1 MVLDDFYEG
10 LRAVGFSSV
19 TGDGL
24 EELLKE
30 IGSARKEYYEDFLP
44 ELTRK
49 RKVAEKRRE
58 KQAKKD
64 LERLRDDLVSSFHRK
79 KKTVSRKSLFDS
91 FCYFVVFRRHQV
103 RASAVER
110 ARATLAPVES
120 GQVKSWIIRV
130 AVSKAAT
137 TTSRTEYQPENSW
150 KKKAFRDL
158 LMHSVQKRLNSSLYN
173 ILNCPCTETYHV
185 NF

>member
-64 LERLRDDLVSSFHRK
+64 LERLRDDLVSSFYRK
-79 KKTVSRKSLFDS
+79 KNS
-91 FCYFVVFRRHQV
+91 F
-103 RASAVER
+103 E
-110 ARATLAPVES
+110 
-120 GQVKSWIIRV
+120 
-130 AVSKAAT
+130 
-137 TTSRTEYQPENSW
+137 
-150 KKKAFRDL
+150 KKL
-158 LMHSVQKRLNSSLYN
+158 
-173 ILNCPCTETYHV
+173 I
-185 NF
+185 

>member
-30 IGSARKEYYEDFLP
+30 IGNARKEYYEDFLP

-64 LERLRDDLVSSFHRK
+64 LERLRDDLVSE
-79 KKTVSRKSLFDS
+79 KTISRKSLLDR
-91 FCYFVVFRRHQV
+91 FCYFVDFRLRQV
-103 RASAVER
+103 RALAVER
-110 ARATLAPVES
+110 VLAKVAPVES
-120 GQVKSWIIRV
+120 GQVKLWIIRAV
-130 AVSKAAT
+130 VSKVAN
-137 TTSRTEYQPENSW
+137 TTSLTDNQRENSW

-158 LMHSVQKRLNSSLYN
+158 LMHSVQKRLNSPLYN
-173 ILNCPCTETYHV
+173 ILNCPCTQL
-185 NF
+185 

>member
-1 MVLDDFYEG
+1 M
-10 LRAVGFSSV
+10 
-19 TGDGL
+19 
-24 EELLKE
+24 KE

-64 LERLRDDLVSSFHRK
+64 LERLRDDLVSSFYR

-110 ARATLAPVES
+110 ARATLVPVES

-158 LMHSVQKRLNSSLYN
+158 LMHSVQKRLNSPLYN
-173 ILNCPCTETYHV
+173 ILNCPCTETYHID
-185 NF
+185 F

>member
-30 IGSARKEYYEDFLP
+30 IGNARKEYYEDFLP

-64 LERLRDDLVSSFHRK
+64 LERLRDDLVSEKQFREKAYLTDFVILLIS
-79 KKTVSRKSLFDS
+79 DS
-91 FCYFVVFRRHQV
+91 
-103 RASAVER
+103 
-110 ARATLAPVES
+110 
-120 GQVKSWIIRV
+120 VKF
-130 AVSKAAT
+130 A
-137 TTSRTEYQPENSW
+137 
-150 KKKAFRDL
+150 L
-158 LMHSVQKRLNSSLYN
+158 
-173 ILNCPCTETYHV
+173 
-185 NF
+185 